1 MVALLF
7 FCCNPIQARLM
18 PVGAEQA
25 ASAFNGYI
33 GFRTSIYLNKQ
44 YTGDE
49 VLCLQGLSP
58 VGRY

>member
-1 MVALLF
+1 
-7 FCCNPIQARLM
+7 M
-18 PVGAEQA
+18 PVGADQA

-58 VGRY
+58 VWRY